1 MLTIAIIDKYP
12 MIRKGLKYYF
22 HDHFDEVNVLEADSV
37 TSFRNLYPFQNP
49 DLTILGSN
57 NHSDTKSMDLI
68 NQLKKLYSGSKII
81 IYDEQSNTDPTNI
94 SRDLLYLT
102 AGVNGYLSK
111 QSSAVQMMN
120 CVKMVL
126 KTKTMH
132 FFE

>member
-37 TSFRNLYPFQNP
+37 TSLRKLYPLQNP

-57 NHSDTKSMDLI
+57 NNSNTASIDLI
-68 NQLKKLYSGSKII
+68 NQLKKWYSGSKII
-81 IYDEQSNTDPTNI
+81 VYDEQSNTDPTNI
-94 SRDLLYLT
+94 SRDLQYLT
-102 AGVNGYLSK
+102 TGVNGYLSK
-111 QSSAVQMMN
+111 QSSAAHMME
-120 CVKMVL
+120 CVTMVL